1 MKVFKKIF
9 DILLSFIIIVGVIFL
24 GLYIFGITPY
34 VVLSGSM
41 EPTIQTG
48 SLCFINKNA
57 SYKDIKNKDII
68 AFKLK
73 NGSLVTHRVVD
84 ITNKG
89 FITKGDNNKI
99 KDKEI
104 VNKNNY
110 IGKNIFWIPK
120 IGYVI
125 RVFQSTR
132 GKIIFITSLIVLLVF
147 GLLFGEGKKEN
158 N

>member
-9 DILLSFIIIVGVIFL
+9 DVLLTFIIIVGVIFL
-24 GLYIFGITPY
+24 GLYIFGFTPY

-57 SYKDIKNKDII
+57 SYKGIKNKDII

-73 NGSLVTHRVVD
+73 NGTLVTHRVVD

-89 FITKGDNNKI
+89 FVTKGDNN
-99 KDKEI
+99 
-104 VNKNNY
+104 NKNDNGIVKTDNY
-110 IGKNIFWIPK
+110 IGKNVFWIPK
-120 IGYVI
+120 IGYIVK
-125 RVFQSTR
+125 VFQSTI
-132 GKIIFITSLIVLLVF
+132 GKIVFISCLILLLVI
-147 GLLFGEGKKEN
+147 GLLFGEEKKEK
-158 N
+158 